1 MIDHCVS
8 RHFLYIVA
16 ILTPQKEPGN
26 GTRKIEYT
34 LSTDGTDDSSLI
46 ANKPPPKGRTIKKS
60 YSGMGKFLSRRN
72 FFRYQIPCMN
82 YFRP

>member
-1 MIDHCVS
+1 MIDHFVS

-46 ANKPPPKGRTIKKS
+46 ANKPSPKGRTIKKS
-60 YSGMGKFLSRRN
+60 YSGDGEIFEPQEFFSLSN
-72 FFRYQIPCMN
+72 SMYELF
-82 YFRP
+82 